1 MQPMKMAVLIIL
13 RSYWQR
19 FRRNRRKEDSTM
31 MIRKG
36 MFIGDRYEIVD
47 KVGSG
52 GMSDVY
58 KALDHKLNR
67 YVAVKVLKDEFSED
81 KSFVSKF
88 KVEAQSAAGLT
99 HPNIVNVYD
108 VGEEEGIYYI
118 VMELVEG
125 ITLKKYI
132 EKKGKLSVK
141 ESVSIAIQVAQ
152 GIEAAHNNHI
162 IHRDIKPQN
171 VIISREGKVKVTDF
185 GIARA
190 ASANTINSNAMGS
203 VHYISPEQARGGYI
217 DEKSDIYSLGISLYE
232 MITGKVPFQGD
243 STVTIALQHI
253 NEELPSPKLEV
264 SDLPISVEKIIEK
277 CTQKKAERRY
287 LKVSTLIADLKKA
300 LVTPDEDFVV
310 MQPSANTDATIMI
323 TDEQISVIRNGAS
336 VAASST
342 AAAIGDDIDVSLTS
356 SAKKIKDEPFGDDD
370 DIDATNPKLD
380 KIVTI
385 GAIVA
390 SVVVL
395 IVMVLILINVLKGCD
410 GDAENPYESTT
421 QPQTGLSSTETMV
434 PDVVNRTLSEAEEL
448 LNKAKLGIRVE
459 YEHSNDVAEGLVI
472 RQDKKAESIVDKH
485 STVTVYISEG
495 AEEFVVPS
503 VDKMKR
509 EEAVKMLEEQYGL
522 VVTVEYEANKD
533 IEIDTCIRT
542 SPTAPTKLKY
552 GDHITLYVS
561 EAEDNELVELPEMVN
576 KTKEQ
581 VKSELEALGLTV
593 AFKEEYHATIE
604 AGKVIS
610 AEFKAGTSIPKNE
623 VVDIVVSKGV
633 EETTE
638 PPTKPVEKVT
648 KTEVTIKGFDDSMFD
663 LPSISVTVNGEVSTK
678 PEETENNGE
687 NSEDS
692 GEGSNGEGNNPVQPR
707 EPETVMQKVTSGKL
721 TASLIVKHDNKT
733 TTSDVTKNIVSEY
746 TTGYTQRQFSIL
758 IDELG
763 VTDVTFMLTLSY
775 TDSDGK
781 TKETVV
787 YRENHCVNSE
797 VVVEVTE

>member
-1 MQPMKMAVLIIL
+1 
-13 RSYWQR
+13 
-19 FRRNRRKEDSTM
+19 M

-88 KVEAQSAAGLT
+88 KVEAQSAAGLI

-108 VGEEEGIYYI
+108 VGEENGIYYI

-217 DEKSDIYSLGISLYE
+217 DEKSDVYSLGISLYE

-264 SDLPISVEKIIEK
+264 QDLPISVEKIIEK

-287 LKVSTLIADLKKA
+287 LKVSNLIADLKKA

-310 MQPSANTDATIMI
+310 MVPSANTDATIMI
-323 TDEQISVIRNGAS
+323 TDEQISVIRNNANS
-336 VAASST
+336 SNISSSST
-342 AAAIGDDIDVSLTS
+342 EDDIDVLPS
-356 SAKKIKDEPFGDDD
+356 KRVKDDPFGDDD
-370 DIDATNPKLD
+370 DIDATNPKFD
-380 KIVTI
+380 KMLTI
-385 GAIVA
+385 GAIVG
-390 SVVVL
+390 SVIVL
-395 IVMVLILINVLKGCD
+395 IVMILVFINVLKGCD
-410 GDAENPYESTT
+410 GDAANPYETT
-421 QPQTGLSSTETMV
+421 TKQQQSSISSTETIV
-434 PDVVNRTLSEAEEL
+434 PDVANKTLEEAEGL
-448 LNKAKLGIRVE
+448 LKDAKLGVKVM
-459 YEHSNDVAEGLVI
+459 YENHNTVKKDCVI
-472 RQDKKAESIVDKH
+472 RQDVAPNSIVDKH
-485 STVTVYISEG
+485 STVTVYVSNG
-495 AEEFVVPS
+495 AEKFEVPS
-503 VDKMKR
+503 VENMKR
-509 EEAVKMLEEQYGL
+509 EDAVKMLEEQYGL
-522 VVTVEYEANKD
+522 VVSVEYEINKD

-561 EAEDNELVELPEMVN
+561 ESEDNELVKLPEMVN

-581 VKSELEALGLTV
+581 VKLELESLGLTV
-593 AFKEEYHATIE
+593 SFTEEYHATIA

-610 AEFKAGTSIPKNE
+610 AEFKAGTSIPKTE
-623 VVDIVVSKGV
+623 VVDIVVSKGQ
-633 EETTE
+633 EQTTE
-638 PPTKPVEKVT
+638 APTKPAEKVS
-648 KTEVTIKGFDDSMFD
+648 KTEVTVKAFNYSSLN
-663 LPSISVTVNGEVSTK
+663 LPEVSVAVNTDTTDK
-678 PEETENNGE
+678 PQGNEGE
-687 NSEDS
+687 NSPEKPA
-692 GEGSNGEGNNPVQPR
+692 EPK
-707 EPETVMQKVTSGKL
+707 EPETVMQKVSSGKL
-721 TASLIVKHDNKT
+721 KATLEIMHGAKT
-733 TTSDVTKNIVSEY
+733 ERDVTKYIKSEFSADY
-746 TTGYTQRQFSIL
+746 NQGQFSVVV
-758 IDELG
+758 DELN
-763 VTDVTFMLTLSY
+763 VTDVTFKLELTY
-775 TDSDGK
+775 KDSDGK
-781 TKETVV
+781 EKTVV
-787 YRENHCVNSE
+787 IYSEEHCINREVE
-797 VVVEVTE
+797 VEVTE

>member
-1 MQPMKMAVLIIL
+1 
-13 RSYWQR
+13 
-19 FRRNRRKEDSTM
+19 M

-67 YVAVKVLKDEFSED
+67 NVAVKVLKDEFSED

-88 KVEAQSAAGLT
+88 KVEAQSAAGLS

-132 EKKGKLSVK
+132 EKKGQLSIK
-141 ESVSIAIQVAQ
+141 EAVSIAIQIAQ

-253 NEELPSPKLEV
+253 NEELPSPRLEV
-264 SDLPISVEKIIEK
+264 PDLPISVEKIIEK

-310 MQPSANTDATIMI
+310 MPPSANTDATIMI
-323 TDEQISVIRNGAS
+323 TNEQISAIRSNANS
-336 VAASST
+336 ANNHRMD
-342 AAAIGDDIDVSLTS
+342 DDIDAPVTVMNRR
-356 SAKKIKDEPFGDDD
+356 IKDDPFGDDD
-370 DIDATNPKLD
+370 DIDATNSKFD
-380 KIVTI
+380 KVITI
-385 GAIVA
+385 GLIFA
-390 SVVVL
+390 SVVILVA
-395 IVMVLILINVLKGCD
+395 MVLVFMKVLKGCD
-410 GDAENPYESTT
+410 SNVDDPYETTT
-421 QPQTGLSSTETMV
+421 QAQTGLLSTETIV
-434 PDVVNRTLSEAEEL
+434 PNVANKELKEAEEL
-448 LNKAKLGIRVE
+448 LKKAKLGTKVLYEYHNTVE
-459 YEHSNDVAEGLVI
+459 KGMVI
-472 RQDKKAESIVDKH
+472 RQDVAPDTVVDKH
-485 STVTVYISEG
+485 STVTLYVSNG
-495 AEEFVVPS
+495 AEKFEVPS
-503 VDKMKR
+503 VDGMKR
-509 EEAVKMLEEQYGL
+509 ADAVKMLEEQYGL
-522 VVTVEYEANKD
+522 VVFVEYETNKE

-561 EAEDNELVELPEMVN
+561 EAEDNELVELPEMDG
-576 KTKEQ
+576 KTMEQ
-581 VKSELEALGLTV
+581 VKAELEALGLTV
-593 AFKEEYHATIE
+593 AFTEEYHDTIE
-604 AGKVIS
+604 AGMVIS
-610 AEFKAGTSIPKNE
+610 AEFKAGTSIPKTE
-623 VVDIVVSKGV
+623 IVDIVVSKGQ

-638 PPTKPVEKVT
+638 PPTPAFQKVT
-648 KTEVTIKGFDDSMFD
+648 RTEVTIKGFKYSSLNLPEITVVVDSG
-663 LPSISVTVNGEVSTK
+663 VTDKPVEDETTKENDEGDNNQGE
-678 PEETENNGE
+678 GDE
-687 NSEDS
+687 NSENL
-692 GEGSNGEGNNPVQPR
+692 EKPEQPTEPR
-707 EPETVMQKVTSGKL
+707 EPETVIQKVTSGKL
-721 TASLIVKHDNKT
+721 KATLEIIHGAQTKR
-733 TTSDVTKNIVSEY
+733 DVTEYIKSELTADY
-746 TTGYTQRQFSIL
+746 RQGQFSVL
-758 IDELG
+758 IEELG
-763 VTDVTFMLTLSY
+763 VTEVNFILELTY
-775 TDSDGK
+775 TDSDGTEK
-781 TKETVV
+781 TEVVYREKECIHKETVV
-787 YRENHCVNSE
+787 EIP
-797 VVVEVTE
+797 VEVTE

>member
-1 MQPMKMAVLIIL
+1 
-13 RSYWQR
+13 
-19 FRRNRRKEDSTM
+19 M

-108 VGEEEGIYYI
+108 VGEDNGIHYI

-217 DEKSDIYSLGISLYE
+217 DEKSDIYSLGITLYE
-232 MITGKVPFQGD
+232 MITGKVPFEGD

-264 SDLPISVEKIIEK
+264 TDLPISVERIIEK

-310 MQPSANTDATIMI
+310 MAPSANTDATIMI
-323 TDEQISVIRNGAS
+323 TDEQVSLIRKNANAS
-336 VAASST
+336 
-342 AAAIGDDIDVSLTS
+342 AAALLSDDDEDDIDSPVKS
-356 SAKKIKDEPFGDDD
+356 KEEPFGGDD
-370 DIDATNPKLD
+370 DIDASNPKLD
-380 KIVTI
+380 RIVTI

-395 IVMVLILINVLKGCD
+395 IVFILIIINVLKGCD
-410 GDAENPYESTT
+410 GDTDNPYQTTPSQEST
-421 QPQTGLSSTETMV
+421 GLLSSQTIV
-434 PDVVNRTLSEAEEL
+434 PNVVDMTADKAEKTLRAA
-448 LNKAKLGIRVE
+448 NLGIKYE
-459 YEHSNDVAEGLVI
+459 YEDNNEVEEGKVI
-472 RQDKKAESIVDKH
+472 RQSVDAETVIDKNK
-485 STVTVYISEG
+485 TVTVYISNG
-495 AEEFVVPS
+495 PKEFDIPS
-503 VDKMKR
+503 VDGMTMDK
-509 EEAVKMLEEQYGL
+509 AVALLENKDEYGL
-522 VVTVEYEANKD
+522 DVAVEYVTNTEIEAD
-533 IEIDTCIRT
+533 ICIET
-542 SPTAPTKLKY
+542 SPKAPTRLTY

-561 EAEDNELVELPEMVN
+561 SGADDELIKLPKMVGE
-576 KTKEQ
+576 TKD
-581 VKSELEALGLTV
+581 KLEKALIKLGLSNVKFVEEWNDTV
-593 AFKEEYHATIE
+593 A
-604 AGKVIS
+604 AGTVIS
-610 AEFKAGTSIPKNE
+610 STRKEGASVPKDDLIE
-623 VVDIVVSKGV
+623 IVVSKGPQA
-633 EETTE
+633 TE
-638 PPTKPVEKVT
+638 PTTDKVEPQKVT
-648 KTEVTIKGFDDSMFD
+648 KTEVTVTKFNDKKFD
-663 LPSISVTVNGEVSTK
+663 LPEISVVV
-678 PEETENNGE
+678 NNG
-687 NSEDS
+687 SEGGDS
-692 GEGSNGEGNNPVQPR
+692 GNEGGNAQPQ
-707 EPETVMQKVTSGKL
+707 EPETIMQKVTNGTL
-721 TASLIVKHDNKT
+721 TATLIVKHGDGISSNIP
-733 TTSDVTKNIVSEY
+733 VTKYIVAEY
-746 TTGYTQRQFSIL
+746 EEGYTQNQLSII
-758 IDELG
+758 IDQLD
-763 VTDVTFMLTLSY
+763 VTDVTFMLTLTY
-775 TDSDGK
+775 EDSDGS
-781 TKETVV
+781 TKDAVV
-787 YRENHCVNSE
+787 YTDTCAYREVE
-797 VVVEVTE
+797 VEVTE